1 MRGFCPQPVLQ
12 SFIMKT
18 ILAPIDFSRV
28 SDAVVKAAVNLA
40 RAVNGRLV
48 LLHIVVPP
56 VITSEYGAVLA
67 NIQEIIATSEA
78 SSRLQ
83 LQSYK
88 KRLQKTGLTVS
99 IALQTG
105 VPVSLIL
112 DQARKSRATY
122 IVMGSH
128 GHSALY
134 DLLAGS
140 TATGVV
146 KHSPCPVVMV
156 PPVKNKTK

>member
-1 MRGFCPQPVLQ
+1 
-12 SFIMKT
+12 MKT
-18 ILAPIDFSRV
+18 ILAPIDFSAV

-40 RAVNGRLV
+40 RAINGRLV
-48 LLHIVVPP
+48 LLHIVQPP

-67 NIQEIIATSEA
+67 NIQEIVATSEA
-78 SSRLQ
+78 TARRQ
-83 LQSYK
+83 LLSQK
-88 KRLQKTGLTVS
+88 KRLQRNGLKVG
-99 IALQTG
+99 IALLTG
-105 VPVSLIL
+105 GPVPLIL
-112 DQARKSRATY
+112 EQAGKSRATY

-146 KHSPCPVVMV
+146 KQSPCPVVIV
-156 PPVKNKTK
+156 PPAKKKSAK